1 MMGDNIFFHSECEF
15 EPQNTQKRS
24 KWIEGTICQEEKEIG
39 ELNYIFCSDEYL
51 LGKNQEFLDHN
62 TYTDIITF
70 DYCVGGVISG
80 DVFIS
85 IDRVKENA
93 NTFKV
98 DFNDELDRVLIHG
111 ALHLIGYQD
120 KTKEEQKQMRAKED
134 FYLSLRP

>member
-1 MMGDNIFFHSECEF
+1 ME
-15 EPQNTQKRS
+15 
-24 KWIEGTICQEEKEIG
+24 
-39 ELNYIFCSDEYL
+39 
-51 LGKNQEFLDHN
+51 KNQEVLDLY
-62 TYTDIITF
+62 TYTDVITF

-85 IDRVKENA
+85 IDRVRENA

>member
-1 MMGDNIFFHSECEF
+1 MS
-15 EPQNTQKRS
+15 
-24 KWIEGTICQEEKEIG
+24 
-39 ELNYIFCSDEYL
+39 L
-51 LGKNQEFLDHN
+51 LEKNQEFLDHN
-62 TYTDIITF
+62 TYTDVITF

-85 IDRVKENA
+85 IDRVRENA